1 MTNNEIRKQIDLRAP
16 RSKVW
21 RALVDHEQFGAW
33 FKVRLEGP
41 FVVGK
46 HTMGNITSAGYEHVR
61 MDVLVDKIEPEHHF
75 AFWWH
80 PAAIEAGRDYE
91 AEPRTLVE
99 FRLDEIAGGTRLT
112 VIESGFDLVPAA
124 RRDAAF
130 RMNEGGWQAQLG
142 NIQRHVE

>member
-1 MTNNEIRKQIDLRAP
+1 MTTNEIRKQIVLRAP

-21 RALVDHEQFGAW
+21 RALTDHEQFGAW
-33 FKVRLEGP
+33 FKVRLDGP
-41 FVVGK
+41 FVPGE
-46 HTMGNITSAGYEHVR
+46 HTRGNITSKGYEHVR

-80 PAAIEAGRDYE
+80 PAAIEPGRDYE
-91 AEPRTLVE
+91 SEPRTLVE
-99 FRLDEIAGGTRLT
+99 FRLDEVEGGTQLI
-112 VIESGFDLVPAA
+112 VIESGFDLVPAG
-124 RRDAAF
+124 RRDEAF